1 MIDMKNKS
9 GNNGDALPPQTS
21 GLCSCFAS
29 RLIRVVV
36 REFAGEL
43 RALSP
48 EKGIGSPRQPQRK
61 SQVDPA
67 AAVQVPAIDRS
78 TGSLPKA
85 RRVRPGSVRDRLYQ
99 VLRASGPLRRI
110 EIVQAVAASLRVPA
124 GEQLE
129 KRVEAILLDRAD
141 SRLRRIRR
149 GVYEYVPNAGS
160 DSRARLQA

>member
-1 MIDMKNKS
+1 MKNKH
-9 GNNGDALPPQTS
+9 GNNGDALPAQA
-21 GLCSCFAS
+21 GLCCCLAS
-29 RLIRVVV
+29 RLIRAVV
-36 REFAGEL
+36 REFAREF
-43 RALSP
+43 RAPSP
-48 EKGIGSPRQPQRK
+48 KKDIGSSRQSPRESRF
-61 SQVDPA
+61 DPA
-67 AAVQVPAIDRS
+67 VPVKSPAIDPS
-78 TGSLPKA
+78 TDSLPKA

-149 GVYEYVPNAGS
+149 GVYEYVPNAGH

>member
-1 MIDMKNKS
+1 LIDMKNKH
-9 GNNGDALPPQTS
+9 GNNGSALPAET
-21 GLCSCFAS
+21 GLCCCLAS
-29 RLIRVVV
+29 RLICAVV
-36 REFAGEL
+36 REFAGEF
-43 RALSP
+43 RAHSP
-48 EKGIGSPRQPQRK
+48 KKDIGLPRQ
-61 SQVDPA
+61 SQQKRRLDPA
-67 AAVQVPAIDRS
+67 AAVPVPALTRS

-141 SRLRRIRR
+141 RQLRRIRR
-149 GVYEYVPNAGS
+149 GVYEYVPSA
-160 DSRARLQA
+160 DHDPRARLQA